1 MGIKIFHRLARFMYL
16 SYFSVQVYREYELPE
31 KIYTKEIPSD
41 PNLLPELDDFLIDIA
56 RNAGMIEDKFNNLS
70 LSFSE
75 ALSNSIVHGNQ
86 KNINKKVKITIKV
99 DDEKMTILLKDEGK
113 GFNIDSVP
121 DPTKPENILKD
132 SGRGIHIMK
141 SFLDDLSYNFDSDGT
156 ETKLVIKLK

>member
-1 MGIKIFHRLARFMYL
+1 M
-16 SYFSVQVYREYELPE
+16 PE

-41 PNLLPELDDFLIDIA
+41 PNLLPELDEFLIDIA
-56 RNAGMIEDKFNNLS
+56 RNAGMNEDKFNNLS

-75 ALSNSIVHGNQ
+75 ALSNCIVHGN
-86 KNINKKVKITIKV
+86 KKDINKKVKITIKV
-99 DDEKMTILLKDEGK
+99 DDEKMTVLLKDEGR

-141 SFLDDLSYNFDSDGT
+141 SFLDNLSYNFDSEGT
-156 ETKLVIKLK
+156 ETKLVIKLKL